1 MNSKVF
7 VTGLNS
13 FIGRHL
19 AVELDRRGYE
29 VTGSVRDSRSLGSIT
44 MPTSIRSVSLGN
56 LDAHTQ
62 WDSCL
67 QGVSYVFHAAA
78 HVHVRHPTLHDRALF
93 REVNVE
99 ATESLAKSC
108 VDAGVQRL
116 VFLSS
121 AAVYLTPLTDYAQS
135 KLDAERVILNACSGS
150 RTSPVIVRP
159 PMVYG
164 PSARGNF
171 ARIESL
177 IRTRLPLPIR
187 SLHARRSLISVF
199 NLVDFLIHLIAIST
213 SERAVWPIA
222 DGPAVETAELFR
234 QIARARSIDLRE
246 WPLSPALIDRL
257 LRWVGRGDD
266 ADRLLQSFEL
276 DITDTLRASGWTAP
290 YTLFE
295 SLTRCVSPRA
305 SD

>member
-7 VTGLNS
+7 VTGLNGL
-13 FIGRHL
+13 IGRHL
-19 AVELDRRGYE
+19 AVELDRRGYQ
-29 VTGSVRDSRSLGSIT
+29 VIGSVRDSRSLGSIT
-44 MPTSIRSVSLGN
+44 MPTSICSVSLGSIG
-56 LDAHTQ
+56 AHTQ
-62 WDSCL
+62 WDPCL
-67 QGVSYVFHAAA
+67 QGVSHVFHTAA
-78 HVHVRHPTLHDRALF
+78 HVHVRHPTPRDRTLF

-108 VDAGVQRL
+108 VTAGVQRL

-121 AAVYLTPLTDYAQS
+121 AAVYSTPLTDYAQS
-135 KLDAERVILNACSGS
+135 KLDAESVIVEACSRS
-150 RTSPVIVRP
+150 RTIPVIVRP

-199 NLVDFLIHLIAIST
+199 NLVDFLIHMVRIPT

-234 QIARARSIDLRE
+234 QIARAQSINLRE
-246 WPLSPALIDRL
+246 WSLSPALIDRL

-276 DITDTLRASGWTAP
+276 DIADTLVASGWKVP

-295 SLTRCVSPRA
+295 GLTQCVSPRA
-305 SD
+305 ID